1 MTPAALRASRVQF
14 LALGGFMGAWGAH
27 VPSLKSAHALSDG
40 QLGAV
45 LLCAALGSAA
55 MLPFTAPLV
64 HRLGPRQMARV
75 SASVIAGAMALLL
88 HAPGMV
94 PLALLAAALGAGASL
109 LDVSVNAE
117 AVLIEERLGR
127 PCLIGLHAMFSVGG
141 MAAAGAVA
149 LLLRAAVS
157 PGAQLLLL
165 PALLW
170 AAMAWACGAML
181 SQPGHGSAEHARW
194 QWPRGRLLAL
204 GLLAG
209 AGFLAE
215 GAMYD
220 WSVVLMRDVMQA
232 PPDIA
237 ALGYAAFAG
246 AMAAARFGGDWLR
259 QRWPAHRLLA
269 AHGLLAAVAMA
280 AVLTMQ
286 SPWPAL
292 LGLALVGLGLANI
305 APLIYR
311 VASQQPGV
319 TPAAGISAVVAV
331 SFIGFVGGPPLIGAL
346 AEAWGLRLAL
356 VAVVLAALALVPGAR
371 AAR

>member
-1 MTPAALRASRVQF
+1 MRAALNAGRVQF
-14 LALGGFMGAWGAH
+14 LVLGGFMGGWGAH
-27 VPSLKSAHALSDG
+27 VPSLKAAHGLSDG
-40 QLGAV
+40 GLGAV
-45 LLCAALGSAA
+45 LLVAALGSAA
-55 MLPFTAPLV
+55 MLPFAAPLV
-64 HRLGPRQMARV
+64 QRFGPRACARAAA
-75 SASVIAGAMALLL
+75 SAIAAVLALLL
-88 HAPGMV
+88 HAPHPV
-94 PLALLAAALGAGASL
+94 LLWALAALLGAGASV

-141 MAAAGAVA
+141 MAAAATVA
-149 LLLRAAVS
+149 GLLRAGVAPAV
-157 PGAQLLLL
+157 QLWAL
-165 PALLW
+165 PLGLWALLW
-170 AAMAWACGAML
+170 WACTPML
-181 SQPGHGSAEHARW
+181 SRPGHGEAEQARW

-220 WSVVLMRDVMQA
+220 WSVVLMRDVMGA
-232 PPDIA
+232 TPDVA

-269 AHGLLAAVAMA
+269 AHGALAAVAMA
-280 AVLTMQ
+280 GVLTLS

-292 LGLALVGLGLANI
+292 LGLALVGLGLANV

-311 VASQQPGV
+311 VASQQPGI
-319 TPAAGISAVVAV
+319 TPAAGISSVVAV

-346 AEAWGLRLAL
+346 AEHWGLRAAL